1 MIAQLLFV
9 TATVIGGDP
18 AVPPPPP
25 PVAVTVAV
33 PGHIDAEPV
42 QATPAQPIHDGRP
55 QEPGGQSIADAVTIT
70 DDGFGF
76 PVETG
81 AAEVRHLSR
90 PRDLADLAELCGIKP
105 WLCDD
110 SYARK

>member
-18 AVPPPPP
+18 TVPPPPP
-25 PVAVTVAV
+25 PIVRVAV
-33 PGHIDAEPV
+33 PGHIEAEPV
-42 QATPAQPIHDGRP
+42 QASPTQPVHDGRT
-55 QEPGGQSIADAVTIT
+55 QEPGGQTIADVVTIT

-81 AAEVRHLSR
+81 AAEIRRLGR
-90 PRDLADLAELCGIKP
+90 PSDLADLAELCGIKP

-110 SYARK
+110 SYARN